1 MLHLLFAAMFFAGI
15 ANSNATTTYI
25 FSKKTITVIINEK
38 GNAIV
43 GRDTMTLDELTTE
56 LQKRLWKSYTGT
68 GKMYDAI
75 YLQYTGDVIMGVKS
89 SAMKAIQQAQKNALK
104 EICLQLYKKLFED
117 LHKGQQNKI
126 RNRFP
131 ILFQQEY

>member
-43 GRDTMTLDELTTE
+43 GRDTMTLDELATE

-75 YLQYTGDVIMGVKS
+75 YLQYAGDVLMGVKKT
-89 SAMKAIQQAQKNALK
+89 AMKAIQQAQKNALK
-104 EICLQLYKKLFED
+104 EICLQLHKKLFED
-117 LHKGQQNKI
+117 LRNRQQNNI
-126 RNRFP
+126 RKRFP
-131 ILFQQEY
+131 VLFQQEY